1 MRNKGEDYV
10 LNKRSTRSSN
20 HSKGRLASLKP
31 SLIIYLA
38 IVIILVGICGVL
50 YGKYTNKVDS
60 KLPLA
65 AGNTERASGQNRIGE
80 PSDSDSLN
88 NGKGGN
94 EPLEADP
101 IPAGTVNS
109 EEEQEPT
116 EDYDDVT
123 EEPAP
128 TASNTPVRESDKP
141 TEMSMPAQTE
151 KLTQEKKDY
160 GNKST
165 EAPTKTVKL
174 PTTYVVQKGDT
185 LRLISEKFYQSKEH
199 YALLAAHNHI
209 LFINDMKAGDT
220 LKIPAL
226 SSTTR
231 SINGSQQGTKDYSK
245 INLPATY
252 LIQAGDTL
260 SMISRMFYKSAEY
273 VDYIAKE
280 NKLDKNVGLK
290 AGTNLLI
297 PSLKNYKPDEENG
310 AVESS
315 PDYETSD
322 HTVKSGETLYSISK
336 IYYGSDKY
344 VTFIAGYNHIV
355 NIDDVKAGT
364 VLKIP
369 KA

>member
-1 MRNKGEDYV
+1 M
-10 LNKRSTRSSN
+10 NKRSTRRSN
-20 HSKGRLASLKP
+20 LSKGRLASLKQTN
-31 SLIIYLA
+31 LIIYLA
-38 IVIILVGICGVL
+38 IVIIFVGICGAL

-65 AGNTERASGQNRIGE
+65 ASNTERASGLNRIGG

-88 NGKGGN
+88 NGNSGN
-94 EPLEADP
+94 EPLADGP
-101 IPAGTVNS
+101 IPASTLDS
-109 EEEQEPT
+109 EEEQEST
-116 EDYDDVT
+116 EEYDDVT

-128 TASNTPVRESDKP
+128 TASNTTVKEGDKSTKTPEP
-141 TEMSMPAQTE
+141 TQTE
-151 KLTQEKKDY
+151 QPTQEKKDY

-185 LRLISEKFYQSKEH
+185 LRLISEKFYQSKDH
-199 YALLAAHNHI
+199 YELVAEYNHI
-209 LFINDMKAGDT
+209 VFINDMKAGDT
-220 LKIPAL
+220 LKIPVL
-226 SSTTR
+226 SSTTG
-231 SINGSQQGTKDYSK
+231 SIDGSQQGTKDYSK
-245 INLPATY
+245 YNLPATY

-260 SMISRMFYKSAEY
+260 SGISRMFYKSAEY

-297 PSLKNYKPDEENG
+297 PSLKNYKRDKENG
-310 AVESS
+310 AVKTL

-322 HTVKSGETLYSISK
+322 HTVKIGETLYSISK

-344 VTFIAGYNHIV
+344 VMFIAGYNHIV

>member
-1 MRNKGEDYV
+1 MKQTN
-10 LNKRSTRSSN
+10 
-20 HSKGRLASLKP
+20 
-31 SLIIYLA
+31 LIIYLA

-65 AGNTERASGQNRIGE
+65 AGDTEQANGQNSIGK
-80 PSDSDSLN
+80 PADSDSLN
-88 NGKGGN
+88 NGNGGN
-94 EPLEADP
+94 DLWADDP
-101 IPAGTVNS
+101 IPTGTVNS
-109 EEEQEPT
+109 EEEQEPA
-116 EDYDDVT
+116 EDYNDRI
-123 EEPAP
+123 EEPDP
-128 TASNTPVRESDKP
+128 LASNTPVRESDKP
-141 TEMSMPAQTE
+141 TETPKPAQT
-151 KLTQEKKDY
+151 

-165 EAPTKTVKL
+165 EAPAKTVKL

-185 LRLISEKFYQSKEH
+185 LRLISEKFYQSKE
-199 YALLAAHNHI
+199 YYTLLAEYNHI

-220 LKIPAL
+220 LKIPAF
-226 SSTTR
+226 SSTTG
-231 SINGSQQGTKDYSK
+231 SINGGRQGTKDYSK
-245 INLPATY
+245 IHLPATY

-260 SMISRMFYKSAEY
+260 SGVSRMFYKSVEY

-280 NKLDKNVGLK
+280 NNLDKNLGLK
-290 AGTNLLI
+290 AGTNLII
-297 PSLKNYKPDEENG
+297 PSLKNYKPD
-310 AVESS
+310 
-315 PDYETSD
+315 DYETTD

-344 VTFIAGYNHIV
+344 VMFIADYNHIV

>member
-1 MRNKGEDYV
+1 M
-10 LNKRSTRSSN
+10 NKRTTRSSK
-20 HSKGRLASLKP
+20 HSKGSLASLKQANI
-31 SLIIYLA
+31 IIYLA

-65 AGNTERASGQNRIGE
+65 AGDAEQANGQNRIGE
-80 PSDSDSLN
+80 PSESDSVN
-88 NGKGGN
+88 NGNGGN
-94 EPLEADP
+94 ELLADDP
-101 IPAGTVNS
+101 IPAGTVDS
-109 EEEQEPT
+109 EEEQEPS

-128 TASNTPVRESDKP
+128 PASNTPVTESENSTKTP
-141 TEMSMPAQTE
+141 KPAQTE
-151 KLTQEKKDY
+151 KPMQENKDY

-165 EAPTKTVKL
+165 EAPAKTVKL

-199 YALLAAHNHI
+199 YALLAKHNHI

-226 SSTTR
+226 SSTTG
-231 SINGSQQGTKDYSK
+231 SIDGSQQGTKDYSK
-245 INLPATY
+245 IHLPATY

-260 SMISRMFYKSAEY
+260 SGISRMFYKSAEY
-273 VDYIAKE
+273 VDYISKE

-290 AGTNLLI
+290 AGTHLII

-310 AVESS
+310 AVESL

-344 VTFIAGYNHIV
+344 VMFIADYNHIA

>member
-1 MRNKGEDYV
+1 M
-10 LNKRSTRSSN
+10 NKRSTRSSK
-20 HSKGRLASLKP
+20 HSKGRLVSLKQTN
-31 SLIIYLA
+31 LIIYLA

-60 KLPLA
+60 KLPIA
-65 AGNTERASGQNRIGE
+65 AGDAEQANAQNRIGK
-80 PSDSDSLN
+80 PADSDSLN
-88 NGKGGN
+88 NGNGGN
-94 EPLEADP
+94 ELLEDDP
-101 IPAGTVNS
+101 ITAGSVDS
-109 EEEQEPT
+109 EEEQERA
-116 EDYDDVT
+116 EDYNDLI

-128 TASNTPVRESDKP
+128 LASNTPVRESDKP
-141 TEMSMPAQTE
+141 TETPKPAQIE
-151 KLTQEKKDY
+151 KP
-160 GNKST
+160 T
-165 EAPTKTVKL
+165 EAPAKTVKL

-185 LRLISEKFYQSKEH
+185 LRLISEKFYQSKE
-199 YALLAAHNHI
+199 YYNLLAEHNHI

-226 SSTTR
+226 SSTTG
-231 SINGSQQGTKDYSK
+231 SINGGQQGTKDYSK
-245 INLPATY
+245 IHLPATY

-260 SMISRMFYKSAEY
+260 SGVSRMFYKSVEY

-290 AGTNLLI
+290 AGTNLII
-297 PSLKNYKPDEENG
+297 PSLKNYKPDVN
-310 AVESS
+310 
-315 PDYETSD
+315 ETSD

-344 VTFIAGYNHIV
+344 VMFIANYNHIA

>member
-1 MRNKGEDYV
+1 M
-10 LNKRSTRSSN
+10 NKRTTRRRN
-20 HSKGRLASLKP
+20 FSKGSMASLTQTN
-31 SLIIYLA
+31 LIIYLA
-38 IVIILVGICGVL
+38 IVIIFIAICGAL
-50 YGKYTNKVDS
+50 YGKYTNNVDS
-60 KLPLA
+60 KPPLA
-65 AGNTERASGQNRIGE
+65 ASNTERASGLNRVGG
-80 PSDSDSLN
+80 PSASDSLN
-88 NGKGGN
+88 NGNSGN
-94 EPLEADP
+94 EPLADVP
-101 IPAGTVNS
+101 INTTVK
-109 EEEQEPT
+109 EG
-116 EDYDDVT
+116 
-123 EEPAP
+123 
-128 TASNTPVRESDKP
+128 DKP
-141 TEMSMPAQTE
+141 TETPKTAQTE
-151 KLTQEKKDY
+151 QPTQDKKDY

-165 EAPTKTVKL
+165 EAPTKTIKL

-199 YALLAAHNHI
+199 YALVAEYNHI
-209 LFINDMKAGDT
+209 VFINDMKAGDT
-220 LKIPAL
+220 LKIPVL
-226 SSTTR
+226 SSIAD
-231 SINGSQQGTKDYSK
+231 SIDGSQQGTKDYSK

-260 SMISRMFYKSAEY
+260 SGISRMFYKSAEY

-297 PSLKNYKPDEENG
+297 PSLKNYKLDEENG
-310 AVESS
+310 EIETS

-344 VTFIAGYNHIV
+344 VMFIAGYNHIV